1 MVFLIYFGRK
11 GYLADIHSA
20 TGTYTEIVIG
30 IAHLRHG
37 CGASQQGEKKGK
49 SGFDIVIV
57 FMGNYGG
64 LTFCKPTLFGRGKDV
79 ATLWEWRKAVE

>member
-1 MVFLIYFGRK
+1 MAVGQ
-11 GYLADIHSA
+11 
-20 TGTYTEIVIG
+20 
-30 IAHLRHG
+30 
-37 CGASQQGEKKGK
+37 ASRAKRRVK